1 MCFGCSKGRPIETV
15 HLSTHNICFGLEIRK
30 RMFDY
35 ALLSGGLTLARTSH
49 RKYFPRHRKY
59 FLSYSFQEE
68 YEKLRSPL
76 YKESDVIIICY
87 SETDRCS
94 YENISEFWI
103 PEMTKCTSHR
113 PPLVLVGNFYDV
125 NGNQSSSDQSE
136 TVISAKE
143 GTILKKEI
151 DADIFVRCHIQNTKD
166 VHKVFLEAAIS
177 AVTKKRRRNSLI
189 QRIWG
194 RSKSF
199 SHAITS

>member
-1 MCFGCSKGRPIETV
+1 
-15 HLSTHNICFGLEIRK
+15 
-30 RMFDY
+30 
-35 ALLSGGLTLARTSH
+35 
-49 RKYFPRHRKY
+49 
-59 FLSYSFQEE
+59 
-68 YEKLRSPL
+68 
-76 YKESDVIIICY
+76 
-87 SETDRCS
+87 
-94 YENISEFWI
+94 
-103 PEMTKCTSHR
+103 MTKCSSHR